1 MRESFELAVSARLW
15 TQMVEHAETDAP
27 VEAVGL
33 LGGTETGEVRQV
45 HPLPNVAG
53 PLSFF
58 ADPYAQYEAER
69 AIAEANLVTLGYYH
83 SHPGGGLDLSAADK
97 LFAKR
102 RDWVYVVLVTASV
115 GVSVTRGAAYRWIEG
130 ALREVPLVVT

>member
-1 MRESFELAVSARLW
+1 MREARELAVSVRLW
-15 TQMVEHAETDAP
+15 TQMAEHAQTDAS

-58 ADPYAQYEAER
+58 ADPYAQYQAER
-69 AIAEANLVTLGYYH
+69 AIAEADLITLGYYH

-97 LFAKR
+97 LFAQR
-102 RDWVYVVLVTASV
+102 RDWVYVVLATASV
-115 GVSVTRGAAYRWIEG
+115 GGTVTRGAAYRWIEG
-130 ALREVPLVVT
+130 VLREVPLVVS